1 MQQKYKAE
9 FNKVKVLDIEMKQG
23 DLLFI
28 PAFWLYSIQYN
39 EISSLSVFTYR
50 TYMNTVAILPDL
62 IMSFL
67 QKQNVYRKN
76 VKNLNI
82 DEKKNE

>member
-1 MQQKYKAE
+1 M
-9 FNKVKVLDIEMKQG
+9 DIDIKKG

-39 EISSLSVFTYR
+39 EISSISVFTYR

-62 IMSFL
+62 IMSFM

-82 DEKKNE
+82 TLTEKKYE